1 MAKFKLIIATVLL
14 IAALVLLVDVL
25 LSTQPIQIVLESGQ
39 EVTSE
44 ESNYFAISEVLLLI
58 ISAFIIG
65 ASTIYLYYNSEV
77 ELVKKIKRIPDE
89 HSHILPLLKE
99 DEKKVFLVLKNSNG
113 EMLQN
118 AIVAKTQLSKVK
130 VTRVLARLEKKD
142 LIIRQRHGLTN
153 KILLK

>member
-1 MAKFKLIIATVLL
+1 
-14 IAALVLLVDVL
+14 L

-44 ESNYFAISEVLLLI
+44 ESNYFAITEVLLLI

-77 ELVKKIKRIPDE
+77 ELKIKRIPDE
-89 HSHILPLLKE
+89 HAHILPLLKE

-142 LIIRQRHGLTN
+142 LIMRRRHGLTN